1 LEKLEKLKEDITLD
15 AENLERK
22 TFIQIELLCLM
33 EEEES
38 YQHKRSNS
46 IWLLKGNCNTT
57 FFIG

>member
-1 LEKLEKLKEDITLD
+1 LKEYITLD